1 MILAKGTPTNAD
13 VGNYTIEL
21 KAYDIYGAFN
31 IYTFWVNIM
40 TNHAP
45 ITVSFMKKYCIDTRN
60 KPHIYNILSPNIHNE
75 FSWLF

>member
-21 KAYDIYGAFN
+21 KAYDNYGAFN

-45 ITVSFMKKYCIDTRN
+45 ITVSFMKKNSLDTRN
-60 KPHIYNILSPNIHNE
+60 KLHIYNILSSSIHNE
-75 FSWLF
+75 FS